1 MIENC
6 FLVFC
11 LSKLTGKLEKECL
24 LVNLDGILV
33 DNKLSAEQFSSRKSY
48 CLLHTP

>member
-1 MIENC
+1 MIESC
-6 FLVFC
+6 FLVFF

-33 DNKLSAEQFSSRKSY
+33 DNKLSAEQFSSSKSY